1 MNQAPTTSSDSTPG
15 ENGDANRSWLIRR
28 GLLLES
34 GPQRR
39 LSLAGFVNQ
48 LGTAAFLATVPLYAL
63 RVIHLSIGQVGLGL
77 SAAGVVGLIAGIPVG
92 HLADRRGPKGIF
104 LITLLIQALSMTSLL
119 FAHSL
124 CSFVLAVAVTDL
136 AGSSGGAARGPMI
149 RRFGGDEVPK
159 FRSYLRSAAMLAST
173 FGALAAGAVVQIDS
187 DFAYRALIF
196 ANALTFIGSAAVLVK
211 LPKLEPLPS
220 PREEGRWIALKD
232 KPYVAFVVLDGIMWI
247 QSEVLSYALPLWVV
261 LHTDAPRWFV
271 GLAIAVNTVM
281 VVFLQIRTSRGVKG
295 GIVAGRATRRAGLA
309 FLIGMAVIAAASGVP
324 GWAAVTI
331 MMVGVAIHTV
341 GSLWHAAGSLELR
354 FRLAPAHAQGQY
366 SGVFGMGMGL
376 CYVVAPSLL
385 GLLCVTWGA
394 PGWLVMGGVFVA
406 AGLAMPYVIQWAGRS
421 REIAAPGD

>member
-1 MNQAPTTSSDSTPG
+1 MNQAPTTSTDSTPG
-15 ENGDANRSWLIRR
+15 ENGDTNGSWLIRR
-28 GLLLES
+28 GLLLEY

-39 LSLAGFVNQ
+39 LSFAGFVNQ

-77 SAAGVVGLIAGIPVG
+77 GVAGVVGLIAGIPVG
-92 HLADRRGPKGIF
+92 QLADRRGPKGIF
-104 LITLLIQALSMTSLL
+104 LITLFIQALSMTSLL

-159 FRSYLRSAAMLAST
+159 FRSYLRSVAMLAST
-173 FGALAAGAVVQIDS
+173 FGALAASAVVQIDS

-220 PREEGRWIALKD
+220 PREEGRWLALKD

-281 VVFLQIRTSRGVKG
+281 VVFLQIRTSRGIKG
-295 GIVAGRATRRAGLA
+295 GMVAGRATRRAGLA
-309 FLIGMAVIAAASGVP
+309 FLIGMAIIATASGVP
-324 GWAAVTI
+324 SWAAVAI
-331 MMVGVAIHTV
+331 MMAGVATHTV

-376 CYVVAPSLL
+376 CYTIAPSLL
-385 GLLCVTWGA
+385 GLLCVTWGT

-406 AGLAMPYVIQWAGRS
+406 AGLAMPYVIQWAGHS
-421 REIAAPGD
+421 REIAGTTD

>member
-1 MNQAPTTSSDSTPG
+1 MSQAPTTSSDSTPG
-15 ENGDANRSWLIRR
+15 EIDNANRSWLVRR

-34 GPQRR
+34 GSQRK
-39 LSLAGFVNQ
+39 LALAGFINQ
-48 LGTAAFLATVPLYAL
+48 LGTAAFLAAVPLYAL

-77 SAAGVVGLIAGIPVG
+77 SVAGVVGLIAGIPVG
-92 HLADRRGPKGIF
+92 HLADRRGPRDIF
-104 LITLLIQALSMTSLL
+104 LITLLIQTFSMTSLV
-119 FAHSL
+119 FVHSFWP
-124 CSFVLAVAVTDL
+124 FVLAVAVTDL

-159 FRSYLRSAAMLAST
+159 FRSYLRSVAMLAST
-173 FGALAAGAVVQIDS
+173 FGAMAAGAVAQIDT
-187 DFAYRALIF
+187 DTAYRALILG
-196 ANALTFIGSAAVLVK
+196 NALTFIGSAAALVT

-232 KPYVAFVVLDGIMWI
+232 RPYVMFVVLDGIMWI
-247 QSEVLSYALPLWVV
+247 QSEVLSFALPLWVV
-261 LHTDAPRWFV
+261 LHTDAPRWFI

-281 VVFLQIRTSRGVKG
+281 VVFLQIRTSRRING
-295 GIVAGRATRRAGLA
+295 GTVAGQAIRRAGLA
-309 FLIGMAVIAAASGVP
+309 FLIGMSVIALASGVP
-324 GWAAVTI
+324 GWVAVMI

-385 GLLCVTWGA
+385 GLLCVTWGT
-394 PGWLVMGGVFVA
+394 PGWLLMGGTFVVV
-406 AGLAMPYVIQWAGRS
+406 GVGMPYVIQWAGRS
-421 REIAAPGD
+421 REIADTAD